1 MPVTH
6 QFYFRQAKGIYV
18 MNHIIHSRFVASVSE
33 LKKNPT
39 AVVKDAF
46 GEAVAILNRNN
57 PEFYCVPAALYDHM
71 MDLIEDQ
78 ELLKLA
84 EQVDTE
90 ETEKVSIND
99 LRARV
104 HKNSSQEV

>member
-1 MPVTH
+1 
-6 QFYFRQAKGIYV
+6 

-39 AVVKDAF
+39 AVVQNAF

-57 PEFYCVPAALYDHM
+57 PEFYCVPAAMYERM

-78 ELLKLA
+78 ELLQLA
-84 EQVDTE
+84 KQVENEPEIEVTLDE
-90 ETEKVSIND
+90 LQAEIQRNRKKKV
-99 LRARV
+99 
-104 HKNSSQEV
+104 

>member
-1 MPVTH
+1 
-6 QFYFRQAKGIYV
+6 
-18 MNHIIHSRFVASVSE
+18 MNNIVHSRFVASVSE
-33 LKKNPT
+33 LKKNPME
-39 AVVKDAF
+39 VVNNGF

-57 PEFYCVPAALYDHM
+57 PAFYCVPADMYERL
-71 MDLIEDQ
+71 MDLVEDR

-90 ETEKVSIND
+90 ETVKVSIND

-104 HKNSSQEV
+104 RKGSSEEV

>member
-1 MPVTH
+1 
-6 QFYFRQAKGIYV
+6 
-18 MNHIIHSRFVASVSE
+18 MNNIVHSRFVASVSD
-33 LKKNPT
+33 LKKNPME
-39 AVVKDAF
+39 VVSNGF

-57 PEFYCVPAALYDHM
+57 PAFYCVPADMYERL
-71 MDLIEDQ
+71 MDLVEDR

-90 ETEKVSIND
+90 ETVKVSIND

-104 HKNSSQEV
+104 RKGSSEEV

>member
-1 MPVTH
+1 
-6 QFYFRQAKGIYV
+6 
-18 MNHIIHSRFVASVSE
+18 MNNIVHSRFVASVSD
-33 LKKNPT
+33 LKKNPME
-39 AVVKDAF
+39 VVSNGF

-57 PEFYCVPAALYDHM
+57 PAFYCVPADMYEKL
-71 MDLIEDQ
+71 MDLVEDR

-90 ETEKVSIND
+90 ETVKVSIND

-104 HKNSSQEV
+104 RKSSSEEV

>member
-1 MPVTH
+1 
-6 QFYFRQAKGIYV
+6 
-18 MNHIIHSRFVASVSE
+18 MNNIILSRFVASVSD
-33 LKKNPT
+33 LKKNPME
-39 AVVKDAF
+39 VVNHGF

-57 PEFYCVPAALYDHM
+57 PAFYCVPADMYERL
-71 MDLIEDQ
+71 MDLVEDR

-90 ETEKVSIND
+90 ETVKVSIND

-104 HKNSSQEV
+104 RKGSSEEV